1 MARPLLKI
9 DDTQLTALMRLK
21 PSLADTAAFFSC
33 SEDTIERYL
42 RRTHKVGF
50 ADFREQN
57 MVHTRFSLV
66 RKALEK
72 AQAGDNVM
80 LIFALKNLCGW
91 QDKPEIP
98 PLAEEPLNLKLA
110 YGCGCTSKN

>member
-9 DDTQLTALMRLK
+9 DATQLTALMRLK

-33 SEDTIERYL
+33 SEDTIERFI
-42 RRTHKVGF
+42 RRVHKVGF

-57 MVHTRFSLV
+57 MVHTRFSLI

-80 LIFALKNLCGW
+80 LIFTLKNLCGW
-91 QDKPEIP
+91 QERPEPP
-98 PLAEEPLNLKLA
+98 PLPQEEQTIRLA
-110 YGCGCTSKN
+110 YSCGCTQRS